1 MPTMSAVSC
10 NQVLAKALARP
21 LENMPL
27 AQGDTDAREGSR
39 AKTWRVRAP
48 PDGAVRR
55 LRVSSYTATERDA
68 MKREV
73 ELTCRTSEAEAAP
86 HLFDA
91 GVSKISPWKL
101 QLLLEDYELGSLAE
115 YADSLDVNDSPAWA
129 ELDAAVERLLQKMR
143 DRRICHRDLHSDNV
157 VLRRMDGG
165 ALEARAIDWES
176 GTALKA
182 CGRSDAGLILATL
195 PAAKTRLLPLVRAF
209 CESQPYF

>member
-1 MPTMSAVSC
+1 MSAVSC
-10 NQVLAKALARP
+10 KQVLAKALARP

-27 AQGDTDAREGSR
+27 AEGDVDARGGSR
-39 AKTWRVRAP
+39 AQTWRVRAP

-55 LRVSSYTATERDA
+55 LRVSSYTASERDA

-73 ELTCRTSEAEAAP
+73 ELTCQSSMAEAAP

-91 GVSKISPWKL
+91 GVSKVSPWKL

-115 YADSLDVNDSPAWA
+115 YVDSLDVKDLPAWE

-143 DRRICHRDLHSDNV
+143 EQRICHRDLHSDNV
-157 VLRRMDGG
+157 VLHRLAGG

-176 GTALKA
+176 GTAKKS
-182 CGRSDAGLILATL
+182 CGRADAGLLLATL